1 MLLYKHNGWDKM
13 EKSDSIIFERGK
25 IDTLSQRLRIA
36 LHQAGITQAELGRI
50 TGINTAA
57 ISRYLKGTYAP
68 KSTALYKLALAL
80 DVSDMWLEGYDVPM
94 ERSQKQKEI
103 DFKNNLYKKIAQDMD
118 LLKTISQYYNLPE
131 EKQKT
136 IRDLVDQMSR

>member
-1 MLLYKHNGWDKM
+1 MNFKGLQKVSTISERLQIAMDK
-13 EKSDSIIFERGK
+13 RK
-25 IDTLSQRLRIA
+25 IKQIDLARVADVNQGA
-36 LHQAGITQAELGRI
+36 L
-50 TGINTAA
+50 
-57 ISRYLKGTYAP
+57 SRYLKGSYEP
-68 KSTALYKLALAL
+68 KSATIYKLALAL

-94 ERSQKQKEI
+94 ARSKKQKEI

>member
-1 MLLYKHNGWDKM
+1 MNFKGLQKVSTISERLQIAMDK
-13 EKSDSIIFERGK
+13 RK
-25 IDTLSQRLRIA
+25 IKQIDLARVADVNQGA
-36 LHQAGITQAELGRI
+36 L
-50 TGINTAA
+50 
-57 ISRYLKGTYAP
+57 SRYIKGSYEP
-68 KSTALYKLALAL
+68 KSATIYKLALAL

-103 DFKNNLYKKIAQDMD
+103 DFKNNLYKKIASDMD

>member
-1 MLLYKHNGWDKM
+1 MNFKGLQKVSTISERLQIAMDK
-13 EKSDSIIFERGK
+13 RK
-25 IDTLSQRLRIA
+25 IKQIDLARVADVNQGA
-36 LHQAGITQAELGRI
+36 L
-50 TGINTAA
+50 
-57 ISRYLKGTYAP
+57 SRYIKGSYET
-68 KSTALYKLALAL
+68 KSATIYKLALAL

-103 DFKNNLYKKIAQDMD
+103 DFKNNLYKKISQDMD
-118 LLKTISQYYNLPE
+118 LLKTISQYYNLPQ

>member
-1 MLLYKHNGWDKM
+1 MNFKGLQKVSTISERLQIAMDK
-13 EKSDSIIFERGK
+13 RK
-25 IDTLSQRLRIA
+25 IKQIDLARVADVNQGA
-36 LHQAGITQAELGRI
+36 L
-50 TGINTAA
+50 
-57 ISRYLKGTYAP
+57 SRYIKGSYEP
-68 KSTALYKLALAL
+68 KSATIYKLALAL

-94 ERSQKQKEI
+94 ERSRKQKEI

>member
-1 MLLYKHNGWDKM
+1 MNFQGLRKVSTISERLQFAMDK
-13 EKSDSIIFERGK
+13 RK
-25 IDTLSQRLRIA
+25 IKQIDLARVADVNQGA
-36 LHQAGITQAELGRI
+36 L
-50 TGINTAA
+50 
-57 ISRYLKGTYAP
+57 SRYLKGSYEP
-68 KSTALYKLALAL
+68 KSATIYKLALAL

-94 ERSQKQKEI
+94 ARSQKQKEI

>member
-1 MLLYKHNGWDKM
+1 MNFQGLRKVSTISERLQFAMDK
-13 EKSDSIIFERGK
+13 RK
-25 IDTLSQRLRIA
+25 IKQIDLARVADVNQGA
-36 LHQAGITQAELGRI
+36 L
-50 TGINTAA
+50 
-57 ISRYLKGTYAP
+57 SRYLKGSYEP
-68 KSTALYKLALAL
+68 KSATIYKLALAL

-103 DFKNNLYKKIAQDMD
+103 DFKNNLYKKIASDMD

>member
-1 MLLYKHNGWDKM
+1 MNFQGLRKVSTISERLQFAMDK
-13 EKSDSIIFERGK
+13 RK
-25 IDTLSQRLRIA
+25 IKQIDLARVADVNQGA
-36 LHQAGITQAELGRI
+36 L
-50 TGINTAA
+50 
-57 ISRYLKGTYAP
+57 SRYLKGSYEP
-68 KSTALYKLALAL
+68 KSATIYKLALAL

-118 LLKTISQYYNLPE
+118 LLRTISQYYNLPE

>member
-1 MLLYKHNGWDKM
+1 MNFQGLRKVSTISERLQFAMDK
-13 EKSDSIIFERGK
+13 RK
-25 IDTLSQRLRIA
+25 IKQIDLARVADVNQGA
-36 LHQAGITQAELGRI
+36 L
-50 TGINTAA
+50 
-57 ISRYLKGTYAP
+57 SRYLKGSYEP
-68 KSTALYKLALAL
+68 KSATIYKLALAL

-131 EKQKT
+131 EKQKI
-136 IRDLVDQMSR
+136 IRDLVDQMSH

>member
-1 MLLYKHNGWDKM
+1 MSKSIM
-13 EKSDSIIFERGK
+13 EPVA
-25 IDTLSQRLRIA
+25 TVSQRLRIA
-36 LHQAGITQAELGRI
+36 VEKSGKTQAEIVRE
-50 TGINTAA
+50 TGINKASL
-57 ISRYLKGTYAP
+57 SRYLKCAYAP

>member
-1 MLLYKHNGWDKM
+1 MNFQGLQKVSTISERLQIAMDK
-13 EKSDSIIFERGK
+13 RK
-25 IDTLSQRLRIA
+25 IKQIDLARVADVNQGA
-36 LHQAGITQAELGRI
+36 L
-50 TGINTAA
+50 
-57 ISRYLKGTYAP
+57 SRYIKGSYEP
-68 KSTALYKLALAL
+68 KSATIYKLALAL

-94 ERSQKQKEI
+94 ERSKKQKEI
-103 DFKNNLYKKIAQDMD
+103 DFKNNLYKKIASDMD

>member
-1 MLLYKHNGWDKM
+1 MNFKGLQKVSTISERLQIAMDK
-13 EKSDSIIFERGK
+13 RK
-25 IDTLSQRLRIA
+25 IKQIDLARVADVNQGA
-36 LHQAGITQAELGRI
+36 L
-50 TGINTAA
+50 
-57 ISRYLKGTYAP
+57 SRYLKGSYEP
-68 KSTALYKLALAL
+68 KSATIYKLALAL

-131 EKQKT
+131 EKKKT
-136 IRDLVDQMSR
+136 IRDLVDQMSH

>member
-1 MLLYKHNGWDKM
+1 MKKTDYA
-13 EKSDSIIFERGK
+13 IFEQK
-25 IDTLSQRLRIA
+25 IDTLSQRLRLA
-36 LHQAGITQAELGRI
+36 LYYAGMTQAELSRA
-50 TGINTAA
+50 TGIDTAA
-57 ISRYLKGTYAP
+57 ISRYLKGTYTT
-68 KSTALYKLALAL
+68 KSPALYKLALAL

>member
-1 MLLYKHNGWDKM
+1 MNFQGLQKVSTISERLQIAMDK
-13 EKSDSIIFERGK
+13 RK
-25 IDTLSQRLRIA
+25 IKQIDLARVADVNQGA
-36 LHQAGITQAELGRI
+36 L
-50 TGINTAA
+50 
-57 ISRYLKGTYAP
+57 SRYLKGSYEP
-68 KSTALYKLALAL
+68 KSATIYKLALAL

-94 ERSQKQKEI
+94 ERSRKQKEI

-118 LLKTISQYYNLPE
+118 LLKTIAQYYNLPE

>member
-1 MLLYKHNGWDKM
+1 MNFQGLQKV
-13 EKSDSIIFERGK
+13 STISERLQIAMDTRK
-25 IDTLSQRLRIA
+25 IKQIDLARVADVNQGA
-36 LHQAGITQAELGRI
+36 L
-50 TGINTAA
+50 
-57 ISRYLKGTYAP
+57 SRYLKGSYEP
-68 KSTALYKLALAL
+68 KSATIYKLALAL

-94 ERSQKQKEI
+94 ERSKKQKEI

-118 LLKTISQYYNLPE
+118 LFKTISQYYNLPE

>member
-1 MLLYKHNGWDKM
+1 MNFKGLQKVSTISERLQIAMDK
-13 EKSDSIIFERGK
+13 RK
-25 IDTLSQRLRIA
+25 IKQIDLARVADVNQGA
-36 LHQAGITQAELGRI
+36 L
-50 TGINTAA
+50 
-57 ISRYLKGTYAP
+57 SRYLKGSYEP
-68 KSTALYKLALAL
+68 KSATIYKLAIAL

>member
-1 MLLYKHNGWDKM
+1 MNFQGLRKV
-13 EKSDSIIFERGK
+13 STISERLQFAMDERK
-25 IDTLSQRLRIA
+25 IKQIDLARVADVNQGA
-36 LHQAGITQAELGRI
+36 L
-50 TGINTAA
+50 
-57 ISRYLKGTYAP
+57 SRYLKGSYEP
-68 KSTALYKLALAL
+68 KSATIYKLALAL

-103 DFKNNLYKKIAQDMD
+103 DFKNNLYKKIASDMD

>member
-1 MLLYKHNGWDKM
+1 MNFKGLQKV
-13 EKSDSIIFERGK
+13 STISERLQIAMGK
-25 IDTLSQRLRIA
+25 RKIKQIDLARVADVNQGA
-36 LHQAGITQAELGRI
+36 L
-50 TGINTAA
+50 
-57 ISRYLKGTYAP
+57 SRYLKGSYEP
-68 KSTALYKLALAL
+68 KSATIYKLALAL

-103 DFKNNLYKKIAQDMD
+103 DFKNNLYRKIAQDMD

>member
-1 MLLYKHNGWDKM
+1 MNFKGLQKASTISERLQIAM
-13 EKSDSIIFERGK
+13 EKRK
-25 IDTLSQRLRIA
+25 IKQIDLARVADVNQGA
-36 LHQAGITQAELGRI
+36 L
-50 TGINTAA
+50 
-57 ISRYLKGTYAP
+57 SRYLKGSYEP
-68 KSTALYKLALAL
+68 KSATIYKLALAL

>member
-1 MLLYKHNGWDKM
+1 MNFKGLQKVSTISERLQIAMDK
-13 EKSDSIIFERGK
+13 RK
-25 IDTLSQRLRIA
+25 IKQIDLARVADVNQGA
-36 LHQAGITQAELGRI
+36 L
-50 TGINTAA
+50 
-57 ISRYLKGTYAP
+57 SRYLKGSYEP
-68 KSTALYKLALAL
+68 KSATIYKLALAL

>member
-1 MLLYKHNGWDKM
+1 MNFKGLQKVSTISERLQIAMDK
-13 EKSDSIIFERGK
+13 RK
-25 IDTLSQRLRIA
+25 IKQIDLARVADVNQGA
-36 LHQAGITQAELGRI
+36 L
-50 TGINTAA
+50 
-57 ISRYLKGTYAP
+57 SRYLKGSYEP
-68 KSTALYKLALAL
+68 KSATIYKLALAL

-103 DFKNNLYKKIAQDMD
+103 DFKNNLYKKISQDMD

-136 IRDLVDQMSR
+136 IRNLVDQMSR

>member
-1 MLLYKHNGWDKM
+1 MDFKGLQKV
-13 EKSDSIIFERGK
+13 STISERLQIAMGK
-25 IDTLSQRLRIA
+25 RKIKQIDLARVADVNQGA
-36 LHQAGITQAELGRI
+36 L
-50 TGINTAA
+50 
-57 ISRYLKGTYAP
+57 SRYLKGSYEP
-68 KSTALYKLALAL
+68 KSATIYKLALAL

-131 EKQKT
+131 EKKKI

>member
-1 MLLYKHNGWDKM
+1 M
-13 EKSDSIIFERGK
+13 EKSNLLNMEIEK
-25 IDTLSQRLRIA
+25 TDTLSQRLRIA
-36 LHQAGITQAELGRI
+36 LYYAGITQAELSRA
-50 TGINTAA
+50 TGIDTAA
-57 ISRYLKGTYAP
+57 ISRYLKGTYTP
-68 KSTALYKLALAL
+68 KSVALYKLALAL

-131 EKQKT
+131 EKQKI
-136 IRDLVDQMSR
+136 IRDLVDQMSH

>member
-1 MLLYKHNGWDKM
+1 MNLKGLQKVSTISERLQIAMDK
-13 EKSDSIIFERGK
+13 RK
-25 IDTLSQRLRIA
+25 IKQIDLARVADVNQGA
-36 LHQAGITQAELGRI
+36 L
-50 TGINTAA
+50 
-57 ISRYLKGTYAP
+57 SRYLKGSYEP
-68 KSTALYKLALAL
+68 KSATIYKLALAL

-94 ERSQKQKEI
+94 ERSRKQKEI

>member
-1 MLLYKHNGWDKM
+1 MNFKGLQKVSTISERLQIAMDK
-13 EKSDSIIFERGK
+13 RK
-25 IDTLSQRLRIA
+25 IKQIDLARVADVNQGA
-36 LHQAGITQAELGRI
+36 L
-50 TGINTAA
+50 
-57 ISRYLKGTYAP
+57 SRYLKGSYEP
-68 KSTALYKLALAL
+68 KSATIYKLALAL

-94 ERSQKQKEI
+94 ERSKKQKEI

-118 LLKTISQYYNLPE
+118 LLKTISQYYNLSE

>member
-1 MLLYKHNGWDKM
+1 M
-13 EKSDSIIFERGK
+13 EKTDYAIFEQQK
-25 IDTLSQRLRIA
+25 IDTLSQRLRLA
-36 LHQAGITQAELGRI
+36 LDYARMTQAELSRA
-50 TGINTAA
+50 TGIDTAA
-57 ISRYLKGTYAP
+57 ISRYLKGTYTH
-68 KSTALYKLALAL
+68 KSPALYKLALAL

>member
-1 MLLYKHNGWDKM
+1 MNFKGLQKVSTISERLQIAMDK
-13 EKSDSIIFERGK
+13 RK
-25 IDTLSQRLRIA
+25 IKQIDLARVADVNQGA
-36 LHQAGITQAELGRI
+36 L
-50 TGINTAA
+50 
-57 ISRYLKGTYAP
+57 SRYLKGSYEP
-68 KSTALYKLALAL
+68 KSATIYKLALAL
-80 DVSDMWLEGYDVPM
+80 DVSDMWLEGYDVTM

-103 DFKNNLYKKIAQDMD
+103 DFKNNLYKKISQDMD

>member
-1 MLLYKHNGWDKM
+1 MNFKGLQKVSTISERLQIAMDK
-13 EKSDSIIFERGK
+13 RK
-25 IDTLSQRLRIA
+25 IKQIDLARVANVNQGA
-36 LHQAGITQAELGRI
+36 L
-50 TGINTAA
+50 
-57 ISRYLKGTYAP
+57 SRYLKGSYEP
-68 KSTALYKLALAL
+68 KSATIYKLALAL

-103 DFKNNLYKKIAQDMD
+103 DFKNNLYRKIAQDMD

>member
-1 MLLYKHNGWDKM
+1 MNFKGLQKV
-13 EKSDSIIFERGK
+13 STISERLQIAMGK
-25 IDTLSQRLRIA
+25 RKIKQIDLARVADVNQGA
-36 LHQAGITQAELGRI
+36 L
-50 TGINTAA
+50 
-57 ISRYLKGTYAP
+57 SRYLKGTYAP

-80 DVSDMWLEGYDVPM
+80 DVSDLWLEGYDVPM

-131 EKQKT
+131 EKQKI